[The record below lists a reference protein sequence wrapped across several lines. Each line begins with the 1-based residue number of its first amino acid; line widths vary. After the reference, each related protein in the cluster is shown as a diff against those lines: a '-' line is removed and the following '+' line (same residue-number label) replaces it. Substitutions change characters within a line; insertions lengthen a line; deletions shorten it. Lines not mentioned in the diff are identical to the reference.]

1 MDRPRLVDRSPGVRL
16 FVKTGT
22 YLDEEQAEQQ
32 PHERAVGL
40 LRRQERRN
48 KARNPNH
55 EVDRSE
61 HLGEALD
68 QRHHVPPWVCLFIIY
83 TYVPHCQIHQQ
94 QRIGLAFYAEIV
106 PERRLLSAGLEE
118 PRLPNPGSF
127 PVPLAIREFEKNS
140 SRILGE

>member
-22 YLDEEQAEQQ
+22 HLDEEQAEQQ

-40 LRRQERRN
+40 LRCQERRN

-68 QRHHVPPWVCLFIIY
+68 QRHHVPPWVRLFIIY
-83 TYVPHCQIHQQ
+83 TYVPHYQIHQQ
-94 QRIGLAFYAEIV
+94 QRIGLAFYAEIA
-106 PERRLLSAGLEE
+106 PERRLLSAD
-118 PRLPNPGSF
+118 
-127 PVPLAIREFEKNS
+127 KK
-140 SRILGE
+140 

>member
-68 QRHHVPPWVCLFIIY
+68 QRHHVPPWVRLFIIY
-83 TYVPHCQIHQQ
+83 ICIPLPDPSTAKDRP
-94 QRIGLAFYAEIV
+94 AFYAEIA
-106 PERRLLSAGLEE
+106 PERR
-118 PRLPNPGSF
+118 
-127 PVPLAIREFEKNS
+127 
-140 SRILGE
+140 